1 MDNDNLLEEYYTQ
14 NARKLRRMV
23 DRILRRFSGI
33 SQKDYDD
40 FYSLANEVFT
50 GALRRFDGT
59 QSFEGFLYACLF
71 NRIKTEFTKR
81 NREKRKTDTQCV
93 SLDTPVGDGESVL
106 GDMLESDFNM
116 EAELEKKEPDLQNT
130 WIGQFLEEL
139 SGVQKK
145 IVRMKLD
152 GLTKADIME
161 QLHINEHTY
170 SSNMKKIKNFD
181 RSRVLHRHKE
191 PELAN
196 VREGKLMNK
205 VISQTAEKSKPKNYQ
220 VYAIIQRMYDYSIRL
235 DHPLQRESE
244 QWSNVMKGNLISDIL
259 QDNPIPPLVFAEQ
272 VIDGVVIIWA
282 IDGKQCCS
290 NVESFRRNGFRIS
303 KNVERYQIKY
313 QTAARDQEGN
323 IIFDDNGL
331 PRYEVKECDI
341 RGKCYAD
348 LPEKLQ
354 QNFNEYNFEVTQYL
368 NCSNEDIEY
377 HIRRYNASKPMSV
390 AQKGITHLGEQ
401 YARIAKAIAGKPF
414 FRDKGNYRISEFTNG
429 TMDRVITESVMAI
442 NFPGDWKKKNEDI
455 CTYLKENAK
464 VIHFNIF
471 EEYIDRLDEVITQET
486 AEMFNSRDSFLWF
499 GLFRRFTRAGMEDE
513 CFIRFMK
520 EFKDRLHGRKVG
532 GVSFDDLNEKSTKD
546 KNIVHQKMNLL
557 ESLMDEFLH
566 ITREETVEK
575 FVVKNARLQ
584 SFIGEFNQ
592 SDIVKVIRVQPEKER
607 IKLAIQSLMVVS
619 GKKGFSDREVQKI
632 LSAGA
637 PGEEEMDD
645 TLLYLA
651 ALSDWTLNVNNNS
664 RLFEQSNL
672 PALVGVVA
680 YAYRNE
686 IDDHICEEWLEKY
699 VESFDTG
706 GGVCG
711 EIMEQLHKMISDL
724 EHFAAYKR
732 RRTA

>member
-282 IDGKQCCS
+282 IDGKQRCS

-331 PRYEVKECDI
+331 PR
-341 RGKCYAD
+341 
-348 LPEKLQ
+348 
-354 QNFNEYNFEVTQYL
+354 
-368 NCSNEDIEY
+368 
-377 HIRRYNASKPMSV
+377 
-390 AQKGITHLGEQ
+390 
-401 YARIAKAIAGKPF
+401 
-414 FRDKGNYRISEFTNG
+414 
-429 TMDRVITESVMAI
+429 
-442 NFPGDWKKKNEDI
+442 
-455 CTYLKENAK
+455 
-464 VIHFNIF
+464 
-471 EEYIDRLDEVITQET
+471 
-486 AEMFNSRDSFLWF
+486 
-499 GLFRRFTRAGMEDE
+499 
-513 CFIRFMK
+513 
-520 EFKDRLHGRKVG
+520 
-532 GVSFDDLNEKSTKD
+532 
-546 KNIVHQKMNLL
+546 
-557 ESLMDEFLH
+557 
-566 ITREETVEK
+566 
-575 FVVKNARLQ
+575 
-584 SFIGEFNQ
+584 
-592 SDIVKVIRVQPEKER
+592 
-607 IKLAIQSLMVVS
+607 
-619 GKKGFSDREVQKI
+619 
-632 LSAGA
+632 
-637 PGEEEMDD
+637 
-645 TLLYLA
+645 
-651 ALSDWTLNVNNNS
+651 
-664 RLFEQSNL
+664 
-672 PALVGVVA
+672 
-680 YAYRNE
+680 
-686 IDDHICEEWLEKY
+686 
-699 VESFDTG
+699 
-706 GGVCG
+706 
-711 EIMEQLHKMISDL
+711 
-724 EHFAAYKR
+724 
-732 RRTA
+732 